1 MRWLVTHVRRDI
13 FFQSCFSTSSSF
25 QAPKAVYLFVQ
36 DLRDVENVF
45 EIPWFWAM
53 DSEGLQRLSP
63 ADMLVLGLGEPR
75 QSRLFL
81 RAQKAVLDTRE
92 DPRIF
97 HEIFGFAPNSPD
109 ISDFLDLPVASVEWD
124 GAHHFSFHLF
134 SWFDHWVQNIG
145 DDNGPLT
152 PSELLV
158 WNKDDYDE
166 ERKRFMHA

>member
-1 MRWLVTHVRRDI
+1 VTHVRRDI

-134 SWFDHWVQNIG
+134 S
-145 DDNGPLT
+145 
-152 PSELLV
+152 
-158 WNKDDYDE
+158 
-166 ERKRFMHA
+166 